1 MNYRTSTLLGS
12 TFVFIALS
20 LLLMRAPELAPGLFP
35 FYGLVILWSDFR
47 REAEIPIIFLFLVST
62 AGLLL
67 ASRAAPGAGAPL
79 FVEVTGV
86 WLLTW
91 ALSALRARA
100 FNDQRGMAV
109 EQLEL
114 EARIRDDERDLVYYQ
129 SYSA

>member
-47 REAEIPIIFLFLVST
+47 REAELPIIFIFLVST

-67 ASRAAPGAGAPL
+67 ASRAAPGAGAAL
-79 FVEVTGV
+79 SGEVAGV

-91 ALSALRARA
+91 GLSWHRGRA
-100 FNDQRGMAV
+100 FG
-109 EQLEL
+109 
-114 EARIRDDERDLVYYQ
+114 DERELAV
-129 SYSA
+129 